1 MAKSRKNHFAQTP
14 ADAKIKDFL
23 DMVSPSVIQFNV
35 DHYLC
40 GNTYRCVWA
49 LREYPAST
57 ESQAILRHLGEK
69 SGVTLR
75 IYCRQVSP
83 GEEDRIID
91 NANKKNKL
99 DGSDPNKLR
108 QAVEAE
114 SNLRDVAEL
123 VHKMH
128 REHEPLLHCAVY
140 LEMTADSMGYLRQLQ
155 TDVLSELVRCKLN
168 VDKLLLRAVRLL
180 KKQCSRRRSA

>member
-1 MAKSRKNHFAQTP
+1 MKNPFRKKHLTP
-14 ADAKIKDFL
+14 REVFIRTYL
-23 DMVSPSVIQFNV
+23 DSIAPGVVKFEV
-35 DHYLC
+35 DHYIF

-75 IYCRQVSP
+75 LYCRQVSP

-99 DGSDPNKLR
+99 DASDPNKLR

-114 SNLRDVAEL
+114 SNLRDMAEL

-140 LEMTADSMGYLRQLQ
+140 LEMTADSAEHLRQLQ
-155 TDVLSELVRCKLN
+155 TDVLTELVRWKLN
-168 VDKLLLRAVRLL
+168 VD
-180 KKQCSRRRSA
+180 

>member
-1 MAKSRKNHFAQTP
+1 MKNPFSKKAPSQQE
-14 ADAKIKDFL
+14 AFL
-23 DMVSPSVIQFNV
+23 RTYLDRIAPGVVKFEV
-35 DHYLC
+35 DHYIF
-40 GNTYRCVWA
+40 GSTYRCVWA

-57 ESQAILRHLGEK
+57 EAQALLRELGEK

-108 QAVEAE
+108 QAVARRAICGMWR
-114 SNLRDVAEL
+114 SWCIKCTV
-123 VHKMH
+123 
-128 REHEPLLHCAVY
+128 
-140 LEMTADSMGYLRQLQ
+140 SM
-155 TDVLSELVRCKLN
+155 
-168 VDKLLLRAVRLL
+168 
-180 KKQCSRRRSA
+180 SRWSTVPCIWK

>member
-1 MAKSRKNHFAQTP
+1 MKNPFRKKTP
-14 ADAKIKDFL
+14 SPQETFVRTYL
-23 DMVSPSVIQFNV
+23 DSIAPGVVKFEV
-35 DHYLC
+35 DHYIF

-99 DGSDPNKLR
+99 DRSDPNKLR
-108 QAVEAE
+108 QWRPRATCGMWRSWCIGCTE
-114 SNLRDVAEL
+114 SMSR
-123 VHKMH
+123 
-128 REHEPLLHCAVY
+128 CS
-140 LEMTADSMGYLRQLQ
+140 TAPCIWR
-155 TDVLSELVRCKLN
+155 
-168 VDKLLLRAVRLL
+168 
-180 KKQCSRRRSA
+180 